1 MENFRLKFIL
11 AALKKCDE
19 NKSQLTDWEKNFIA
33 DITWLVKNRISLK
46 THQYNKLM
54 DIKEKIIN

>member
-1 MENFRLKFIL
+1 MTDFRKKFIVS
-11 AALKKCDE
+11 ALKKC
-19 NKSQLTDWEKNFIA
+19 NNNLSQLTDWEKNFIA

-54 DIKEKIIN
+54 DIKEKII

>member
-1 MENFRLKFIL
+1 MTDFRKKFIVS
-11 AALKKCDE
+11 ALQKC
-19 NKSQLTDWEKNFIA
+19 NNNLSQLTDWEKNFIA

-54 DIKEKIIN
+54 DIKEKII